1 MAAGSAEL
9 QHATLG
15 VLFQENI
22 AHAWAAVIA
31 KPAGGCIGC
40 PSSTGL
46 QKRGKRL
53 LPSEYN
59 YKSGAFAYCISGVM
73 RV

>member
-22 AHAWAAVIA
+22 AHAWAAVMA

-46 QKRGKRL
+46 QKKGEKI
-53 LPSEYN
+53 
-59 YKSGAFAYCISGVM
+59 ATF
-73 RV
+73 RVQL